1 MGYLGAYVLSKTRRP
16 PLLPP
21 PPPRRKLRR
30 RPASRSLPEERAEVG
45 GVKMDILQSR
55 SGDIIPL
62 SFLTFGDGMYG
73 KEHADKS
80 RTEELRCG
88 GGGG

>member
-1 MGYLGAYVLSKTRRP
+1 
-16 PLLPP
+16 
-21 PPPRRKLRR
+21 
-30 RPASRSLPEERAEVG
+30 
-45 GVKMDILQSR
+45 MDILQSR

-73 KEHADKS
+73 KEHADES